1 MATFTVGEVAIML
14 GVSPSTIRNH
24 TQQDELQTYLSDLAT
39 RRGQYKDAKERRYTM
54 EDVVVI
60 NTARVH
66 KTHST
71 TWADV
76 VSLLAEGERER
87 NLPETAALVMPETK
101 ADAFQLVTAA
111 RAQINM
117 LQELNEELDSRLA
130 ASEQGRRD
138 DVERLSKEQS
148 ELRETIGVLKF
159 LLRMNGIDPETGKKK
174 E

>member
-14 GVSPSTIRNH
+14 GVSQSTIRNH
-24 TQQDELQTYLSDLAT
+24 TAQHELQAFLSDIAT
-39 RRGQYKDAKERRYTM
+39 RRGAYEDAKERRYTM
-54 EDVVVI
+54 EDVVVL
-60 NTARVH
+60 NTARIH

-71 TWADV
+71 SWADV
-76 VSLLAEGERER
+76 ASLLESGQRER
-87 NLPETAALVMPETK
+87 QLPDSAALVMPESK

-117 LQELNEELDSRLA
+117 LQELNEELEGKLA

-138 DVERLSKEQS
+138 DIERLKDEKTELYEQ
-148 ELRETIGVLKF
+148 IGGLK
-159 LLRMNGIDPETGKKK
+159 LLLKMHGIDIETGKKK